1 MAFGLVRLL
10 ETAGRVG
17 VCDTVLAEALVG
29 VALGLGCLGFDD
41 PVREEDFGALEDEL
55 DELRP
60 FLLLP
65 ADLAGTPS
73 GPHTAGVFS
82 FIGLEAGIE
91 VWAVNHAHSTD
102 H

>member
-1 MAFGLVRLL
+1 MAF
-10 ETAGRVG
+10 
-17 VCDTVLAEALVG
+17 C
-29 VALGLGCLGFDD
+29 LGFLGFDD
-41 PVREEDFGALEDEL
+41 PVWEEDLGVLADEVE
-55 DELRP
+55 ELRP
-60 FLLLP
+60 LLLLP
-65 ADLAGTPS
+65 AALAGTPF